1 MANDPVAARVH
12 GTRPAS
18 SSPKIFLL
26 NSSFVKNWRRRP
38 AQAVFRA
45 GTVSKKARMM
55 TRKS

>member
-1 MANDPVAARVH
+1 MVQDR
-12 GTRPAS
+12 
-18 SSPKIFLL
+18 
-26 NSSFVKNWRRRP
+26 SSFVKNWRRRP

>member
-1 MANDPVAARVH
+1 MAFFPE
-12 GTRPAS
+12 
-18 SSPKIFLL
+18 
-26 NSSFVKNWRRRP
+26 SFVKNWRRRP